1 VTSSP
6 RTLTCALSCTLW
18 LRRLSAALLLGL
30 LALGPFLHAHLGQA
44 RTSGFHMDGLQWHSH
59 AVDAELPSLTA
70 DDEHEAPAVGVSTSL
85 TRESLDT
92 PQAQDLLHWA
102 FALVLAVLPWVVPRV
117 AIHGH
122 ALRAPTRLYLPGQP
136 PPALAPPFA

>member
-1 VTSSP
+1 MTSTRS
-6 RTLTCALSCTLW
+6 LTCPLW

-102 FALVLAVLPWVVPRV
+102 FALVLAVLPWVLPSIRV
-117 AIHGH
+117 ARHTSQRH
-122 ALRAPTRLYLPGQP
+122 PRLYLPGQP
-136 PPALAPPFA
+136 PPALAPPLA